1 METETLVCGMY
12 RSENAAKKSIAEL
25 TASGFEPSQVK
36 TLIGKNKKNEQ
47 SHHDFVH
54 AQPANVLHGALIGA
68 VIGFFLFS
76 FIGFFIQ
83 YFATSAVTVGSFAD
97 FPRNGQSGVPTLLIS
112 LLTGGLAGI
121 FLGAASGALAG
132 IGIPGSV
139 SHRYRFYLKEGGLL
153 IAVKSTSKQQ
163 QDKANQIL
171 SKMGAQ
177 DIAELQSTQVMN
189 LANA

>member
-1 METETLVCGMY
+1 MRNETLVCGMY

-25 TASGFEPSQVK
+25 TANGFEPSQVK
-36 TLIGKNKKNEQ
+36 TLAAKNKKDKQ

-54 AQPANVLHGALIGA
+54 AQPTNVFRGAIIGA
-68 VIGFFLFS
+68 VIGFFIFA

-83 YFATSAVTVGSFAD
+83 YFATNAVTDLPVAD
-97 FPRNGQSGVPTLLIS
+97 ISTNGRDEVPTLLVS

-153 IAVKSTSKQQ
+153 IAVRSTSKQQ
-163 QDKANQIL
+163 QDKASSIL
-171 SKMGAQ
+171 TKMGAQ
-177 DIAELQSTQVMN
+177 DIAHLQNNQVIN